1 MVIIIIDTIR
11 YSIYGY
17 ILQSPCLKMA
27 AFAVVL
33 TTPEEI
39 YDLLLRIA
47 EAPENRDLKA
57 ELRKTASGTKRAS
70 IGGGAGGLA
79 GAAAG
84 ALIGGPI
91 GAVVGAALGAAAGTS
106 AATYGA
112 DFKSIPELLRGA
124 SRDDRRKL
132 VAAALEVAPQLCIGL
147 TMGLVVPYVT
157 PDARQLLM
165 EVLKIAGYVK
175 PKAEK

>member
-1 MVIIIIDTIR
+1 MCHIKNQLKNVLLPPT
-11 YSIYGY
+11 
-17 ILQSPCLKMA
+17 CLKMA

-33 TTPEEI
+33 TTPGEI

-70 IGGGAGGLA
+70 IGGGAGGLM

-112 DFKSIPELLRGA
+112 NFKSIPELLRGA
-124 SRDDRRKL
+124 SRDDRQKL
-132 VAAALEVAPQLCIGL
+132 VAAALEVAPRHCIQL
-147 TMGLVVPYVT
+147 TMALVVPYVT
-157 PDARQLLM
+157 PDARQLLL
-165 EVLKIAGYVK
+165 EVLKIVGYLK
-175 PKAEK
+175 QKAEE